1 MRFKD
6 MRMAEKAE
14 RKQDE
19 PKFKIEPNAQE
30 IANPDE
36 PIKTKKPKKKRR
48 KLEPGEKPFNC
59 RSCQMTFR
67 TPSKRRGHEKSHHEH
82 DKAIKSEQVATSK
95 DMKNSENMQDSENQ
109 KPSEDQKQSEVKK
122 KKKRTSFPCRK
133 GCEKIFKAG
142 GMRKNHE
149 RVHLGVK
156 EFGCTHCAKI
166 FMQPHHL
173 KHHLKSHSEDQQDT
187 TALVK

>member
-14 RKQDE
+14 RTQDE
-19 PKFKIEPNAQE
+19 PKIKIDPNAEQT
-30 IANPDE
+30 INPDE
-36 PIKTKKPKKKRR
+36 PNKTKKPKKKRR

-82 DKAIKSEQVATSK
+82 DKAIQSEQDITSV
-95 DMKNSENMQDSENQ
+95 SVQDSEDK
-109 KPSEDQKQSEVKK
+109 KPSKDRKPSDAKK

-156 EFGCTHCAKI
+156 EFGCTHCEKM

-173 KHHLKSHSEDQQDT
+173 KHHIKTHNEEEQGT
-187 TALVK
+187 TELAE